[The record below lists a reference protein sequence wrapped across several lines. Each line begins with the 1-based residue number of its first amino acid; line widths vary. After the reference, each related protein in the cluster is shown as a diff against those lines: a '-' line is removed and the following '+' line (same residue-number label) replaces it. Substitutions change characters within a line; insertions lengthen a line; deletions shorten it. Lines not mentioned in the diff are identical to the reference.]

1 MSKTTDRVH
10 RFDVLAINRQDG
22 TILWQQTIREEL
34 PHEGT
39 HNEGSWAS
47 SSPITDG
54 EHVYA
59 HFGSRGLYCFDMQG
73 NLIWERDLGKMQ
85 IKMSFGEG
93 SSPALHGDTI
103 VVNWDHEGQSYIVAL
118 NKRTGQEIWK
128 VDRDEVTSWATPLV
142 IVHKGEAQAIVSA
155 TKLVRSYDLATGG
168 LIWQVGGMT
177 ANVIPNPVS
186 SNGTV
191 YVMSGFRGN
200 ALLAL
205 NLNLASGDITDSEAI
220 IWRYVG
226 ASERVYVTGQ
236 NGATVVIER
245 GPEFRVL
252 ATNSLDESFAASPAI
267 VDKEI
272 YLRGHQ
278 HLYCISSD

>member
-1 MSKTTDRVH
+1 
-10 RFDVLAINRQDG
+10 
-22 TILWQQTIREEL
+22 
-34 PHEGT
+34 
-39 HNEGSWAS
+39 
-47 SSPITDG
+47 
-54 EHVYA
+54 
-59 HFGSRGLYCFDMQG
+59 MQG

-200 ALLAL
+200 ALLAI